1 MLWLLFLIVT
11 AYQNQG
17 YWHPDEHFQI
27 LEFANFKAGLTPE
40 SMLPWEFAA
49 KIRPWT
55 LPAATLVVLQTLRG
69 LHIYSPV
76 TQTFVL
82 RLLTVLGALASS
94 LYFLRA
100 LRLSDYISERQESY
114 ARHLLAVLWFVPILW
129 VRHTSESWSSICFYA
144 GVALQLE
151 GRRLSQIRFSLPL
164 ATLLFA
170 LSFHCRFQA
179 GFLVLGFGL
188 WLLFQARER
197 ISVLVLQSGLFCLFF
212 GGLCLLDWWGYG
224 TATLTPWN
232 YFRVNIIGDVASH
245 YGTSPLWELLGFW
258 VLAFPPVSLV
268 LLAATLW
275 YLMTQRRQPLTWA
288 IWPFLLVHCVIAHKE
303 LRFFVSIY
311 WMLPLLLAVFWDGV
325 LSKSQWARQL
335 RTPFVLLNL
344 PVGLTLALLPQN
356 RDVAFLGQVW
366 NRVEQRH
373 AAVELWD
380 GAYSRVTNHLESPFV
395 QADLPTAFYDHPSA
409 HRTELARDTTLAEEL
424 QRARYQ
430 PHIFVVAS
438 PQYHPELVK
447 AARRLC
453 RQTLSSYGEWLWT
466 PLFARLGSRVP
477 IRQWYLF
484 EDCRPDQLSPVPN
497 LPVEST
503 GS

>member
-1 MLWLLFLIVT
+1 MLWLLFLLLT

-94 LYFLRA
+94 LYFLRS

-114 ARHLLAVLWFVPILW
+114 ARHLLAVLWFVPMLW

-170 LSFHCRFQA
+170 LSFHCRFQS
-179 GFLVLGFGL
+179 GFLVLAFGL

-197 ISVLVLQSGLFCLFF
+197 FSVLVIQCGLF
-212 GGLCLLDWWGYG
+212 
-224 TATLTPWN
+224 
-232 YFRVNIIGDVASH
+232 
-245 YGTSPLWELLGFW
+245 
-258 VLAFPPVSLV
+258 
-268 LLAATLW
+268 
-275 YLMTQRRQPLTWA
+275 
-288 IWPFLLVHCVIAHKE
+288 
-303 LRFFVSIY
+303 
-311 WMLPLLLAVFWDGV
+311 
-325 LSKSQWARQL
+325 
-335 RTPFVLLNL
+335 
-344 PVGLTLALLPQN
+344 
-356 RDVAFLGQVW
+356 
-366 NRVEQRH
+366 
-373 AAVELWD
+373 
-380 GAYSRVTNHLESPFV
+380 
-395 QADLPTAFYDHPSA
+395 
-409 HRTELARDTTLAEEL
+409 
-424 QRARYQ
+424 
-430 PHIFVVAS
+430 
-438 PQYHPELVK
+438 
-447 AARRLC
+447 
-453 RQTLSSYGEWLWT
+453 
-466 PLFARLGSRVP
+466 
-477 IRQWYLF
+477 
-484 EDCRPDQLSPVPN
+484 
-497 LPVEST
+497 
-503 GS
+503 